1 METKRQK
8 QIAELIKRQISMIL
22 LQEGSYIYGN
32 SVLVTVTQVKLTPD
46 FNIAKIYLSIFNTE
60 NKQEVI
66 LELQEANTRLRH
78 NLASKMKHQMRR
90 IPDLQYYI
98 DDTID
103 EMYHVDQLLAKLEA
117 EGQMGPKDVPGE
129 ENKDK

>member
-8 QIAELIKRQISMIL
+8 QIAELIKRQFSMIL

-32 SVLVTVTQVKLTPD
+32 NVLVSVTNVKMTPD

-66 LELQEANTRLRH
+66 LELQEANARLRH
-78 NLASKMKHQMRR
+78 NLASKLKNQMRR
-90 IPDLQYYI
+90 IPDLHFYI
-98 DDTID
+98 DETID
-103 EMYHVDQLLAKLEA
+103 EMYHVEHLFNRLEA
-117 EGQMGPKDVPGE
+117 EGQMGTA
-129 ENKDK
+129 ENQDSEN

>member
-129 ENKDK
+129 DNKDK

>member
-117 EGQMGPKDVPGE
+117 EGQMGPKDVPSE
-129 ENKDK
+129 

>member
-117 EGQMGPKDVPGE
+117 EGQMGPKDVLDE

>member
-117 EGQMGPKDVPGE
+117 EGQMGPKDVLGE

>member
-117 EGQMGPKDVPGE
+117 EGQMGPKDVPSE